1 MMKVAIDKARV
12 YVTARFKVEGS
23 VLAQTVRASLDDV
36 QTRLEVESKDTPDR
50 VAGVVRNAENG
61 CFVMQALLNP
71 VPCSVRSLCLP
82 PSRST
87 AVDSTC
93 GPIRRRRRQAPAD
106 LWRAG

>member
-36 QTRLEVESKDTPDR
+36 QTRLEVESKEAPER

-71 VPCSVRSLCLP
+71 VSVSSTVQLNGAGMDLKAFPPP
-82 PSRST
+82 PSAQPRS
-87 AVDSTC
+87 
-93 GPIRRRRRQAPAD
+93 R
-106 LWRAG
+106 

>member
-12 YVTARFKVEGS
+12 AVTARFKVEGS

-36 QTRLEVESKDTPDR
+36 QTRLDVESRDAPER

-71 VPCSVRSLCLP
+71 VPVSSTVSLNGSGLDLQAFPP
-82 PSRST
+82 PSAVQSRS
-87 AVDSTC
+87 
-93 GPIRRRRRQAPAD
+93 R
-106 LWRAG
+106 

>member
-12 YVTARFKVEGS
+12 YVTARFNVEGS

-36 QTRLEVESKDTPDR
+36 QTRLEVESTEAADR

-71 VPCSVRSLCLP
+71 VPVSSTVRLNGAGLDLQAFSP
-82 PSRST
+82 P
-87 AVDSTC
+87 
-93 GPIRRRRRQAPAD
+93 QAARPS
-106 LWRAG
+106 

>member
-23 VLAQTVRASLDDV
+23 VLGQTVRASLDDV
-36 QTRLEVESKDTPDR
+36 QTRLEVESRESPDR

-71 VPCSVRSLCLP
+71 VPVSSTVALNGSGLDLNAYPPPAAAQARS
-82 PSRST
+82 R
-87 AVDSTC
+87 
-93 GPIRRRRRQAPAD
+93 
-106 LWRAG
+106 